1 MLENITRYMA
11 RYRASN
17 LSLTE
22 IRHFTGTPDLD
33 PMQAEKW
40 ANGLSSYIETA
51 YNDERKLFIEIVA
64 DYNRNRKRNFLDSNG
79 KIVDYY
85 RVSYTQK
92 TLIDGLQ
99 RSTAISDYINNHFA
113 LSKDTEPLSCCYRD
127 DDGNIITENFD
138 LAGKKFKAL
147 PDVLKEAILEYRLTV
162 YSYEGFSDDELDDI
176 VFCVNNGS
184 SFKPFQKMRTVL
196 GSAMME
202 YLQLVCDGVLWE
214 KAEGIKAKND
224 NILGCVVRTLM
235 LLKDYPFKSLS
246 TSEMTKF
253 AEEFSENGT
262 PEKDYYSI
270 EEAQHLM
277 ELFNQESEEN
287 YKYVCFFILAI
298 YTGFRLG
305 ELLGLEWKDVNF
317 ETNVITVN
325 RTCLYSKA
333 KGGLYT
339 ETPKTKQS
347 MRSLKV
353 PQGVIDML
361 KKWYDLQDKQ
371 RKKVG
376 SKWIETDRIFTKWNG
391 LTLDRTA
398 PGYYYKRFCERTGMR
413 YVSTH
418 SMRHLNAGIDVKTV
432 QSCLGHSTATTTV
445 NIPYGHTYQNSH
457 IRQRALPIKAAT
469 LFLSYECGTYV

>member
-1 MLENITRYMA
+1 MANIQKRGNSYRIKVSCGYDTHGKQVIQSMTWKPDEKMTEKQIEKELNRQAVLFEEACMKGNVVAAIKFEDFARQWFKEYAEIKLKQRTVEGYHQMEKRIYKAIGHIRLDKLTTRHIQKFILE
-11 RYRASN
+11 
-17 LSLTE
+17 LC
-22 IRHFTGTPDLD
+22 D
-33 PMQAEKW
+33 AERED
-40 ANGLSSYIETA
+40 G
-51 YNDERKLFIEIVA
+51 R
-64 DYNRNRKRNFLDSNG
+64 NRNGG
-79 KIVDYY
+79 K
-85 RVSYTQK
+85 
-92 TLIDGLQ
+92 
-99 RSTAISDYINNHFA
+99 
-113 LSKDTEPLSCCYRD
+113 
-127 DDGNIITENFD
+127 
-138 LAGKKFKAL
+138 
-147 PDVLKEAILEYRLTV
+147 
-162 YSYEGFSDDELDDI
+162 
-176 VFCVNNGS
+176 
-184 SFKPFQKMRTVL
+184 
-196 GSAMME
+196 
-202 YLQLVCDGVLWE
+202 
-214 KAEGIKAKND
+214 
-224 NILGCVVRTLM
+224 
-235 LLKDYPFKSLS
+235 LS
-246 TSEMTKF
+246 TKTIKLYKSMISTICDYAVKMQMI
-253 AEEFSENGT
+253 STNPCKNVTIPKVVT

-391 LTLDRTA
+391 ITLDRTA

-418 SMRHLNAGIDVKTV
+418 SMRHLNASLLINAGIDVKTV
-432 QSCLGHSTATTTV
+432 QSCLGHSTATTTLQ
-445 NIPYGHTYQNSH
+445 IYSHTFQSAQAAAMNAVAD
-457 IRQRALPIKAAT
+457 ALPLTCCDRGETA
-469 LFLSYECGTYV
+469 

>member
-1 MLENITRYMA
+1 MANIQKRGNSYRIKVSCGYDTHGKQVIQSMTWKPDEKMTEKQIEKELNRQAVLFEEACMKGNVVAAIKFEDFARQWFKEYAEIKLKQRTVEGYHQMEKRIYKAIGHIRLDKLTTRHIQKFILE
-11 RYRASN
+11 
-17 LSLTE
+17 LC
-22 IRHFTGTPDLD
+22 D
-33 PMQAEKW
+33 AERED
-40 ANGLSSYIETA
+40 G
-51 YNDERKLFIEIVA
+51 R
-64 DYNRNRKRNFLDSNG
+64 NRNGG
-79 KIVDYY
+79 K
-85 RVSYTQK
+85 
-92 TLIDGLQ
+92 
-99 RSTAISDYINNHFA
+99 
-113 LSKDTEPLSCCYRD
+113 
-127 DDGNIITENFD
+127 
-138 LAGKKFKAL
+138 
-147 PDVLKEAILEYRLTV
+147 
-162 YSYEGFSDDELDDI
+162 
-176 VFCVNNGS
+176 
-184 SFKPFQKMRTVL
+184 
-196 GSAMME
+196 
-202 YLQLVCDGVLWE
+202 
-214 KAEGIKAKND
+214 
-224 NILGCVVRTLM
+224 
-235 LLKDYPFKSLS
+235 LS
-246 TSEMTKF
+246 TKTIKLYKSMISTICDYAVKMQMI
-253 AEEFSENGT
+253 STNPCKNVTIPKVVT

-418 SMRHLNAGIDVKTV
+418 SMRHLNASLLINAGIDVKTV
-432 QSCLGHSTATTTV
+432 QSCLGHSTATTTLQ
-445 NIPYGHTYQNSH
+445 IYSHTFQSAQAAAMNAVAD
-457 IRQRALPIKAAT
+457 ALPLTCCDRGETA
-469 LFLSYECGTYV
+469 

>member
-1 MLENITRYMA
+1 MANIQKRGNSYRIKVSCGYDTHGKQVIQSMTWKPDEKMTEKQIEKELNRQAVLFEEACMKGNVVVTIKFEDFARQWFKEYAEIKLKQRTVEGYHQMEKRIYKAIGHIRLDKLTTRHIQKFILE
-11 RYRASN
+11 
-17 LSLTE
+17 LC
-22 IRHFTGTPDLD
+22 D
-33 PMQAEKW
+33 AERED
-40 ANGLSSYIETA
+40 G
-51 YNDERKLFIEIVA
+51 R
-64 DYNRNRKRNFLDSNG
+64 NRNGG
-79 KIVDYY
+79 K
-85 RVSYTQK
+85 
-92 TLIDGLQ
+92 
-99 RSTAISDYINNHFA
+99 
-113 LSKDTEPLSCCYRD
+113 
-127 DDGNIITENFD
+127 
-138 LAGKKFKAL
+138 
-147 PDVLKEAILEYRLTV
+147 
-162 YSYEGFSDDELDDI
+162 
-176 VFCVNNGS
+176 
-184 SFKPFQKMRTVL
+184 
-196 GSAMME
+196 
-202 YLQLVCDGVLWE
+202 
-214 KAEGIKAKND
+214 
-224 NILGCVVRTLM
+224 
-235 LLKDYPFKSLS
+235 LS
-246 TSEMTKF
+246 TKTIKLYKSMISTICDYAVKMQMI
-253 AEEFSENGT
+253 STNPCKNVT
-262 PEKDYYSI
+262 IPKVVTLEKDYYSI

-277 ELFNQESEEN
+277 ELFNEESEEN

-333 KGGLYT
+333 KDGLYT

-418 SMRHLNAGIDVKTV
+418 SMRHLNASLLINAGIDVKTV
-432 QSCLGHSTATTTV
+432 QSCLGHSTATTTLQ
-445 NIPYGHTYQNSH
+445 IYAHTFQAAQ
-457 IRQRALPIKAAT
+457 IRAMDTVANTISMKKA
-469 LFLSYECGTYV
+469 SNE

>member
-1 MLENITRYMA
+1 MTAKQIEKELNRQAVMFEEACMNGQIMSNVKFQEFAEQWFKEYAEIKLKQRTVEGYHQMEKRIYKAIGHIRLDKLTTRHIQKFILE
-11 RYRASN
+11 
-17 LSLTE
+17 LC
-22 IRHFTGTPDLD
+22 D
-33 PMQAEKW
+33 AERED
-40 ANGLSSYIETA
+40 G
-51 YNDERKLFIEIVA
+51 R
-64 DYNRNRKRNFLDSNG
+64 NRNGG
-79 KIVDYY
+79 K
-85 RVSYTQK
+85 
-92 TLIDGLQ
+92 
-99 RSTAISDYINNHFA
+99 
-113 LSKDTEPLSCCYRD
+113 
-127 DDGNIITENFD
+127 
-138 LAGKKFKAL
+138 
-147 PDVLKEAILEYRLTV
+147 
-162 YSYEGFSDDELDDI
+162 
-176 VFCVNNGS
+176 
-184 SFKPFQKMRTVL
+184 
-196 GSAMME
+196 
-202 YLQLVCDGVLWE
+202 
-214 KAEGIKAKND
+214 
-224 NILGCVVRTLM
+224 
-235 LLKDYPFKSLS
+235 LS
-246 TSEMTKF
+246 TKTIKLYKSMISTICDYAVKMQMI
-253 AEEFSENGT
+253 STNPCKNVTIPKVVT

-353 PQGVIDML
+353 PHGVIDML

-418 SMRHLNAGIDVKTV
+418 SMRHLNASLLINAGIDVKTV
-432 QSCLGHSTATTTV
+432 QSCLGHSTATTTLQ
-445 NIPYGHTYQNSH
+445 IYAHTFQAAQ
-457 IRQRALPIKAAT
+457 IRLLPTTSVIFAT
-469 LFLSYECGTYV
+469 LR